1 MSKSLKITVRQW
13 SLLQQ
18 RLLTEYPKST
28 ILIREKMRKTLG
40 FVSRDHLVWTEG
52 TGYKSEVHLDFY
64 DEPKKTMF
72 ALKYSEFI
80 HEHD

>member
-1 MSKSLKITVRQW
+1 
-13 SLLQQ
+13 
-18 RLLTEYPKST
+18 
-28 ILIREKMRKTLG
+28 MRKTLG

-52 TGYKSEVHLDFY
+52 KGYKNEVHLDFY